1 MLMHSTLMIYHC
13 SSNRYRSVH
22 TCYYCV
28 QNLWLKLN
36 ISLSMLLLFHI
47 ETGRAS
53 HSSYQKDGAAPIGPS
68 AIAIQG
74 DGVHAKV

>member
-1 MLMHSTLMIYHC
+1 MIYLC
-13 SSNRYRSVH
+13 SSNLYRSVH
-22 TCYYCV
+22 TCYYCCAKA
-28 QNLWLKLN
+28 LAIKLN